1 MLSLGVLGETALPRL
16 RFLSY
21 QCFNRRITDDAPY
34 LGLAGW
40 EAEEAEGVAADDFKN
55 IGWGE
60 AECLEEAAGVTRK
73 IKGEVSWAWGVDAGE
88 GEVLKE
94 HAKFFSVGL
103 CGGASSFVP
112 QGRDFGGH
120 VGGRPRSGRW
130 RVGDS
135 DGGFGPGGG
144 SGGEAEGKFDVV
156 AVGDHVGAGW
166 ASAEPS
172 RAIGEETRA
181 DAPGHGVASG
191 GEGSGGDEVLAD
203 GAEGAGERPGGG
215 FGNFLKFS
223 F

>member
-1 MLSLGVLGETALPRL
+1 MAR
-16 RFLSY
+16 
-21 QCFNRRITDDAPY
+21 
-34 LGLAGW
+34 W

-94 HAKFFSVGL
+94 HAELLVVGL

-120 VGGRPRSGRW
+120 VGGRPRSGR
-130 RVGDS
+130 RSVGDS
-135 DGGFGPGGG
+135 DGWFGPSGG
-144 SGGEAEGKFDVV
+144 SGREAEGKFDVV
-156 AVGDHVGAGW
+156 PVGDHVGAGW

-172 RAIGEETRA
+172 GAIGE
-181 DAPGHGVASG
+181 
-191 GEGSGGDEVLAD
+191 
-203 GAEGAGERPGGG
+203 
-215 FGNFLKFS
+215 
-223 F
+223 

>member
-1 MLSLGVLGETALPRL
+1 MDDFG
-16 RFLSY
+16 FLV
-21 QCFNRRITDDAPY
+21 FDW
-34 LGLAGW
+34 W

-94 HAKFFSVGL
+94 HAKFFVVGL
-103 CGGASSFVP
+103 GGGASSFVP
-112 QGRDFGGH
+112 QVRDFGGH
-120 VGGRPRSGRW
+120 VGGGPRSGRW
-130 RVGDS
+130 RVGDG
-135 DGGFGPGGG
+135 DGGFGPSGGG
-144 SGGEAEGKFDVV
+144 GGEAEGKFDVV

-172 RAIGEETRA
+172 GSIGEETRA

-191 GEGSGGDEVLAD
+191 GEGAGGGEVLAD
-203 GAEGAGERPGGG
+203 GAEGAGERPRSG
-215 FGNFLKFS
+215 FGSFLKFS
-223 F
+223 I

>member
-1 MLSLGVLGETALPRL
+1 M
-16 RFLSY
+16 
-21 QCFNRRITDDAPY
+21 
-34 LGLAGW
+34 
-40 EAEEAEGVAADDFKN
+40 
-55 IGWGE
+55 
-60 AECLEEAAGVTRK
+60 EEAAGVTRK

-120 VGGRPRSGRW
+120 VGGRARSGRW
-130 RVGDS
+130 SVGDG
-135 DGGFGPGGG
+135 DGGFGPSGGG
-144 SGGEAEGKFDVV
+144 GGEAEGKFDVV

-172 RAIGEETRA
+172 GAIGKKAGA

-191 GEGSGGDEVLAD
+191 GEGAGGGEVLAD
-203 GAEGAGERPGGG
+203 GAEGAGERPRSG